1 MNTDSHGVDESRNT
15 QKSAVEGEKPA
26 AVCCNVL
33 DWRRGR
39 AVQCM
44 WAKGTGGREGHAV
57 PLIDILLIARIFNF
71 SMLTARSLPGI

>member
-1 MNTDSHGVDESRNT
+1 MRAETHRS
-15 QKSAVEGEKPA
+15 QQWKAKPA

-39 AVQCM
+39 AVQRM

-57 PLIDILLIARIFNF
+57 PLIDILLMARIFNF
-71 SMLTARSLPGI
+71 SMLAARSLPGI